1 MIFEGGF
8 AIDQWRRALMT
19 VTVRI
24 FGGHSKTQKKTNK
37 QNSNNWNHGGFDI
50 VFQYVVEKTS
60 VAFSVS
66 KSGFVRRLLNEFRR
80 CSSPCLEGIRSISS
94 KLLAF
99 CSVSKTWVS
108 LSVSSDDHFHR
119 FHEWM
124 ANFKL
129 VHQHQCDVIHDA
141 TTVTWFFFQF
151 HCFLVPSWPV
161 FDRCIRRWDSAEVS
175 NDIEFH
181 ISFHLVEKNVDDWPT
196 AEPERNS
203 AEAAFRSGWFR
214 PRIENDSLEKKT
226 KKKFKKKKIRPTKA
240 PLYTPRSIFFSF
252 RLPSFVITFVS
263 DFGSF
268 DPNGWV
274 KRPPIGVVWPT
285 HWGSPQTTPFR
296 QKGKKNTHH
305 QRNRSTNES
314 SFCFCC
320 FL

>member
-37 QNSNNWNHGGFDI
+37 QNNNNWNHGGFDI

-141 TTVTWFFFQF
+141 TTVTWFFF
-151 HCFLVPSWPV
+151 S
-161 FDRCIRRWDSAEVS
+161 
-175 NDIEFH
+175 
-181 ISFHLVEKNVDDWPT
+181 ISLFSCSVM
-196 AEPERNS
+196 AS
-203 AEAAFRSGWFR
+203 FRSLHSPMRFCRSFQWHWISYIVSSR
-214 PRIENDSLEKKT
+214 RKERRRLADSWAG
-226 KKKFKKKKIRPTKA
+226 KKFRRGRIPQRMIPATNRKRFSRKENKKKIQKKKLDQQKR
-240 PLYTPRSIFFSF
+240 RSTHRVLFSF
-252 RLPSFVITFVS
+252 LFDYRVS
-263 DFGSF
+263 
-268 DPNGWV
+268 
-274 KRPPIGVVWPT
+274 
-285 HWGSPQTTPFR
+285 
-296 QKGKKNTHH
+296 
-305 QRNRSTNES
+305 
-314 SFCFCC
+314 
-320 FL
+320 